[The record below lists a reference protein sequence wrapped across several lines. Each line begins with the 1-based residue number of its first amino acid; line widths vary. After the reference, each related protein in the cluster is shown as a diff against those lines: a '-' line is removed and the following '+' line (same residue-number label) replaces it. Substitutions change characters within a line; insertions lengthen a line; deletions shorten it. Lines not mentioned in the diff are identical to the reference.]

1 MGTAAKC
8 LELLLRSPMSVKDLA
23 FELGVSRRQA
33 YRVLKSLKENGYV
46 ERMGDV
52 FTISNTSLG
61 KAILDAASR
70 YSFET

>member
-1 MGTAAKC
+1 M
-8 LELLLRSPMSVKDLA
+8 RSPMSVKDLA

>member
-8 LELLLRSPMSVKDLA
+8 LELLLRSPMSVKYLA

-33 YRVLKSLKENGYV
+33 YRVLKFLKENGYV

-52 FTISNTSLG
+52 FTISNTSLS

-70 YSFET
+70 YSFEM